1 MSLRWPQTTIRW
13 TQEAVRFG
21 DPEVESVSVA
31 AGLVEEASESSGGQ
45 FGHQS
50 HLQSHGMDGIV
61 RDKLEAEG
69 VNVKG
74 MCGTMGDQSLAPE
87 AGFEPAT

>member
-1 MSLRWPQTTIRW
+1 M
-13 TQEAVRFG
+13 
-21 DPEVESVSVA
+21 A

-74 MCGTMGDQSLAPE
+74 MCGTIGGSELGSRGRIRTCDLAVNSRPLYH
-87 AGFEPAT
+87 